1 MSDDKVDLPRLP
13 AAYNLI
19 ALESVGSTMTE
30 ARNLADK
37 GEDEAPDGTLIWAR
51 EQTGGKGRRGN
62 QWDSPKGN
70 FYMSLITRPEVPPAN
85 AAELAFVTGC
95 AIFDTV
101 GEVCEPGLEC
111 RLKWPNDVLLNDSK
125 VAGLLLETRAAAG
138 QNVDYVIIG
147 LGVNLLAHPSGT
159 EFPAT
164 NFVNEGQIIPDT
176 VFLEAFARHF
186 MDWASRWVDEGF
198 EPVRQG
204 WKWRARGIGKEINVR
219 LEHETLTG
227 IFKDLA
233 ADGSLVLD
241 QDGTE
246 RNITAGDVF
255 FPNLNKE
262 S

>member
-1 MSDDKVDLPRLP
+1 MSDGKIDLPRLP
-13 AAYNLI
+13 AAYNLL
-19 ALESVGSTMTE
+19 AFDSVGSTMTE

-51 EQTGGKGRRGN
+51 EQTNGKGRRGN

-70 FYMSLITRPEVPPAN
+70 FYMSLITRPEVSPAN

-101 GEVCEPGLEC
+101 GEVCEPGFEC

-125 VAGLLLETRAAAG
+125 IGGLLLETRATAG
-138 QNVDYVIIG
+138 QDVDYVIIG
-147 LGVNLLAHPSGT
+147 LGVNLLSHPSGT

-164 NFVNEGQIIPDT
+164 DFVNEGQIIPDT

-186 MDWASRWVDEGF
+186 MDWASRWVDVGF

-204 WKWRARGIGKEINVR
+204 WKWRARGIGEEINVR

-227 IFKDLA
+227 VFKDLA

-255 FPNLNKE
+255 FPNLNKD

>member
-1 MSDDKVDLPRLP
+1 MSDDKIDIPRLP

-30 ARNLADK
+30 ARNLAEK
-37 GEDEAPDGTLIWAR
+37 GEDKAPDGTLIWAR
-51 EQTGGKGRRGN
+51 EQTDGKGRRGN

-70 FYMSLITRPEVPPAN
+70 FYISLITRPEVLPAN

-101 GEVCEPGLEC
+101 GEVCEPGFEC
-111 RLKWPNDVLLNDSK
+111 RLKWPNDVLLNDCK
-125 VAGLLLETRAAAG
+125 IAGLLLETRASAG

-147 LGVNLLAHPSGT
+147 LGVNLLSHPQNT

-186 MDWASRWVDEGF
+186 MDWASRWVDDGF

-204 WKWRARGIGKEINVR
+204 WKWRAKGIGEEINVR
-219 LEHETLTG
+219 LEGETLSG
-227 IFKDLA
+227 VFKDLA
-233 ADGSLVLD
+233 ANGSLILD
-241 QDGTE
+241 QNGTE
-246 RNITAGDVF
+246 RIITAGDVF
-255 FPNLNKE
+255 FPNLNKDK
-262 S
+262 